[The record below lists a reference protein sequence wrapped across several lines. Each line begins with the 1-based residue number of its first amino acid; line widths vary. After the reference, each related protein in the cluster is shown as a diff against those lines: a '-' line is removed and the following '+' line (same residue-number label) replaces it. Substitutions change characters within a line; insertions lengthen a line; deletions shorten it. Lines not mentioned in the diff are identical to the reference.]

1 MRVKL
6 GNGLI
11 ILNVLAIALILCII
25 FIPSSIIRLILGVPF
40 LLFVPGYALMA
51 ALFTKKEGMGGIA
64 RVALS
69 FILSIALVA
78 LIGFILNYT
87 PWGIRL
93 EPVLYAI
100 FAFVLIS
107 SFVAWWRQRKL
118 SEQERF
124 SIEIN
129 IKFPGLGQSI
139 WDKTLAIILVITI
152 LGAIGVV
159 SYTIIKPKPREAFTE
174 FYILGQ
180 GGKAG
185 NYPVDLYVGVK
196 SSVGVGIINH
206 EGKEV
211 SYRVEVLMSGKKL
224 TETGPITMVDG
235 QKWENAVDIIPE
247 EAGDNQKLEFLL
259 YKGDELKPY
268 LEPIYLWVNVSE

>member
-1 MRVKL
+1 MRIKL

-11 ILNVLAIALILCII
+11 ILNILTIVLILVAS
-25 FIPSSIIRLILGVPF
+25 FIPSNIPRLIFGVPF
-40 LLFVPGYALMA
+40 LLFIPGYALMA

-69 FILSIALVA
+69 FILSVALVA
-78 LIGFILNYT
+78 LIGFILSYT
-87 PWGIRL
+87 PWGIKL
-93 EPVLYAI
+93 EPVLYTI
-100 FAFVLIS
+100 FGFVLII

-118 SEQERF
+118 TEQERF

-129 IKFPGLGQSI
+129 IKLPGLGQSVG
-139 WDKTLAIILVITI
+139 DRTLNIILIITI

-180 GGKAG
+180 EGKAG
-185 NYPVDLYVGVK
+185 NYPVDLRVGVK
-196 SSVGVGIINH
+196 SGVGVGIINH
-206 EGKEV
+206 EGEEAI
-211 SYRVEVLMSGKKL
+211 YRVEVLMSGKKL
-224 TETGPITMVDG
+224 TETGPITMVNG

-247 EAGDNQKLEFLL
+247 EAGDDQKLEFLL
-259 YKGDELKPY
+259 YKGNELEPY